1 MMRHN
6 QGCDQVDD
14 DDDDGPGP
22 GVHYWLGNQVH
33 LVMLLF
39 SCQTKLKKQ
48 TFPKQFSE
56 SESPNNWA

>member
-1 MMRHN
+1 MTMTTV
-6 QGCDQVDD
+6 QVQEYII
-14 DDDDGPGP
+14 GW
-22 GVHYWLGNQVH
+22 VTKYTIN